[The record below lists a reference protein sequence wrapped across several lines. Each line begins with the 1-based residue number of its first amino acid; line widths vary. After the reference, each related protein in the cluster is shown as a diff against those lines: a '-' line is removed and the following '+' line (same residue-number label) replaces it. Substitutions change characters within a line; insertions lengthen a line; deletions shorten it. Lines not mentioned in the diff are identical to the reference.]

1 MVEKMKLLFLINLAM
16 FIFLSWRGNFTSE
29 LSTFKKYLDENYK
42 AVKKLDT
49 RIYRLLSKYMTNI
62 NSSVLGLREV
72 IPYNV
77 ENEKTNICN
86 NVKRDR
92 PKKSKSNGCS
102 LNNEEIHKLDKKSK
116 SCIFE
121 TKKYSRLEKKIF
133 KELDYENFLKS
144 NRTISDKLYKR
155 IVLKK
160 YGLRLRL
167 PLLLL
172 FLLLL
177 SLILDYSASIGLLRG
192 LREVLNTFAP
202 NFWKTLGPNLN
213 KLLGMYWSD
222 ILKPFFEVSVW
233 KNNKWVTE
241 IHVSCTL
248 FGFLIYFI
256 PFIILG
262 VTLITGVIYYH
273 KKVKKFEKIKL
284 RKK

>member
-1 MVEKMKLLFLINLAM
+1 MDERMKLLFLINLAM

-42 AVKKLDT
+42 GFKKLDT
-49 RIYRLLSKYMTNI
+49 RIYRLLSKYRKNI
-62 NSSVLGLREV
+62 NSCVLGLREV

-77 ENEKTNICN
+77 ENEKINICN

-102 LNNEEIHKLDKKSK
+102 LKNEEIHKLDKKSK

-167 PLLLL
+167 PLLLF

-177 SLILDYSASIGLLRG
+177 SLILDYYGGIGLLGG
-192 LREVLNTFAP
+192 LREVLNAFAQG
-202 NFWKTLGPNLN
+202 FWRTLGPKLSI
-213 KLLGMYWSD
+213 LLGKDWSET
-222 ILKPFFEVSVW
+222 LKPFFEVPVW
-233 KNNKWVTE
+233 KSDSLGTK
-241 IHVSCTL
+241 IRVSCTL

-262 VTLITGVIYYH
+262 VTLITWVIYYH

>member
-1 MVEKMKLLFLINLAM
+1 MDERKKLLFLINFAM
-16 FIFLSWRGNFTSE
+16 FIFLSWIGNFTN
-29 LSTFKKYLDENYK
+29 ENYK

-49 RIYRLLSKYMTNI
+49 RIYRLLTKYRKNI
-62 NSSVLGLREV
+62 NSCMLGLREV

-86 NVKRDR
+86 NVKRDIS
-92 PKKSKSNGCS
+92 KNSKSNGCS
-102 LNNEEIHKLDKKSK
+102 LKNEESHKLDKKSK

-133 KELDYENFLKS
+133 KELDYENFLKN

-155 IVLKK
+155 IVVKK
-160 YGLRLRL
+160 YGLRLLL
-167 PLLLL
+167 PFLLF

-177 SLILDYSASIGLLRG
+177 SLILDYSGGTGLLSG

-202 NFWKTLGPNLN
+202 SFWRTLGPKLSI
-213 KLLGMYWSD
+213 LLGESWSKT
-222 ILKPFFEVSVW
+222 LKPLFEASVW
-233 KNNKWVTE
+233 KDSQWKKE
-241 IHVSCTL
+241 IYVSSNL
-248 FGFLIYFI
+248 FGFIIYFI

-273 KKVKKFEKIKL
+273 KKVKKFEKIKF
-284 RKK
+284 RKKYNA

>member
-1 MVEKMKLLFLINLAM
+1 MDERKKLLFLINLAM
-16 FIFLSWRGNFTSE
+16 FIFLSWIGNFTSE
-29 LSTFKKYLDENYK
+29 LSTFKKYLDEKYNG
-42 AVKKLDT
+42 VKKLDT
-49 RIYRLLSKYMTNI
+49 RIYRLLSKYRKNI
-62 NSSVLGLREV
+62 NSCILGLREV

-86 NVKRDR
+86 NVKRDIS
-92 PKKSKSNGCS
+92 KKSKSNGCS
-102 LNNEEIHKLDKKSK
+102 LNNEESHKLNKKSK

-160 YGLRLRL
+160 YGIRLLL

-177 SLILDYSASIGLLRG
+177 SLILDYSGGTGLLGG
-192 LREVLNTFAP
+192 LREVLNAFSP
-202 NFWKTLGPNLN
+202 NLWKTLGPKLN
-213 KLLGMYWSD
+213 ILLGRYWSE
-222 ILKPFFEVSVW
+222 ILKPFFEASVW
-233 KNNKWVTE
+233 KKDKWVTE
-241 IHVSCTL
+241 IHVSCNL